1 MSAGTFPIDLPTN
14 RFKGYG
20 LYPHSITEEERKA
33 IIEQEKE
40 IMRKA
45 CKALLEIR
53 LQVLEKDCL
62 HLDKEVLEPLKK
74 YEETLKDASI
84 PFPII
89 KEHNHP
95 LQKYI
100 IDAILNGLLNPPA
113 YSRSGTPRSRTSSI
127 SRRRTPPLTAAPA
140 AQNPPVPLPPQST
153 IATIPATNSITP
165 NNLHQYLERLGLV
178 VIEDPRLVGNNTGA
192 NHPSNQNNLNW
203 SGRGGGNG
211 NHEGQRQRRP
221 FNSRHQPLSNI
232 SYNQRLSDNRRN
244 ASPSPFPSFNNN
256 NINNFYRRNN
266 NNYHRSNNNYQPNN
280 FHNNNNNFH
289 NNYDDNNN
297 NEENYNSSQYHQQG
311 RGRGRGNYQHHG
323 RGNQGREN
331 LDQFQNNQ
339 GSFSLFNNRN

>member
-1 MSAGTFPIDLPTN
+1 MTEVQNNLNINMDNNEDNNILIDNNNSFQQTQFSLNEEDEESESLKRQRIESSNTVSPLRPIYTQPTTINTNQNNSFNPEIPMGLDDWIYNRIRKILNIQNSLNEKKKVLKNLHDHMSAGTFPIDLPTN

-100 IDAILNGLLNPPA
+100 IDAISNGILNPPA

-127 SRRRTPPLTAAPA
+127 SRRRTPPTHCC
-140 AQNPPVPLPPQST
+140 SCC
-153 IATIPATNSITP
+153 TNSSAAFATAV
-165 NNLHQYLERLGLV
+165 NYCY
-178 VIEDPRLVGNNTGA
+178 DTGNK
-192 NHPSNQNNLNW
+192 LNY
-203 SGRGGGNG
+203 S
-211 NHEGQRQRRP
+211 
-221 FNSRHQPLSNI
+221 
-232 SYNQRLSDNRRN
+232 
-244 ASPSPFPSFNNN
+244 
-256 NINNFYRRNN
+256 
-266 NNYHRSNNNYQPNN
+266 
-280 FHNNNNNFH
+280 
-289 NNYDDNNN
+289 
-297 NEENYNSSQYHQQG
+297 
-311 RGRGRGNYQHHG
+311 
-323 RGNQGREN
+323 
-331 LDQFQNNQ
+331 
-339 GSFSLFNNRN
+339 